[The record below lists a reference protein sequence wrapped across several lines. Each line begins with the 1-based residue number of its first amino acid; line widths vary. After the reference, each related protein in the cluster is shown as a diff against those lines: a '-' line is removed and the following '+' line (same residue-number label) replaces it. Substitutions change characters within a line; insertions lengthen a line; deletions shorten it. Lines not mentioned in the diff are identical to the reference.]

1 MLNRKY
7 RCEVG
12 SSICDVIILLIASTR
27 SLGRKFMSTFRRM
40 NHGNLSVAL
49 VKSKEATCKPR
60 FVQLVRVGITLSWRK
75 V

>member
-1 MLNRKY
+1 
-7 RCEVG
+7 
-12 SSICDVIILLIASTR
+12 
-27 SLGRKFMSTFRRM
+27 MSTFRRM